1 LVLKDNGEEPVIGSK
16 DMAALKKRVLLG
28 IIYRTVALVIF
39 MAFVVIY
46 FSGFI
51 FSVPLVSAA
60 IILYVD
66 SASGLVL
73 AGRMAKPLSS
83 SLKAL
88 AVTVFLTMLVT
99 SQEQYPAIREL
110 GLQILMVGAIWSA
123 HYLSKAYSDYTGA
136 VTRALL
142 IAGVGFLYYSLFS
155 AQDVAILSRLTLIA
169 LIGLASAAVFSLLS
183 ILKRHS
189 NAQVSYI
196 GNLFARIESPA
207 IVCMVVAMIM
217 TYLVFIRQS
226 LMILGFFG
234 LTVIEWAALCVAIL
248 LLFIKIRSL
257 MPVDGA
263 QMFEDRQKAAGS
275 LHYDKGELKNA
286 AVKVEEFVK
295 EGKKEGLVVLMAA
308 ALIGNDVP
316 VDKVQDVI
324 AIIVDHEDE
333 KEPPAMFKWTIGNV
347 YDANRKKRLKAVN
360 NMMAA
365 AASAVDNVKNP
376 VEKRKGAEIS
386 RAAD

>member
-1 LVLKDNGEEPVIGSK
+1 MFRNFRRL
-16 DMAALKKRVLLG
+16 
-28 IIYRTVALVIF
+28 F
-39 MAFVVIY
+39 
-46 FSGFI
+46 
-51 FSVPLVSAA
+51 
-60 IILYVD
+60 
-66 SASGLVL
+66 
-73 AGRMAKPLSS
+73 GR
-83 SLKAL
+83 
-88 AVTVFLTMLVT
+88 
-99 SQEQYPAIREL
+99 
-110 GLQILMVGAIWSA
+110 
-123 HYLSKAYSDYTGA
+123 
-136 VTRALL
+136 
-142 IAGVGFLYYSLFS
+142 
-155 AQDVAILSRLTLIA
+155 
-169 LIGLASAAVFSLLS
+169 
-183 ILKRHS
+183 
-189 NAQVSYI
+189 AQVSGSLTI
-196 GNLFARIESPA
+196 SISGIAGPVVVDQRVPAPLGESPA

-316 VDKVQDVI
+316 VDIVQDVI
-324 AIIVDHEDE
+324 AIIVDHQDE

-360 NMMAA
+360 NMMVA

-376 VEKRKGAEIS
+376 VEKRKDAEII